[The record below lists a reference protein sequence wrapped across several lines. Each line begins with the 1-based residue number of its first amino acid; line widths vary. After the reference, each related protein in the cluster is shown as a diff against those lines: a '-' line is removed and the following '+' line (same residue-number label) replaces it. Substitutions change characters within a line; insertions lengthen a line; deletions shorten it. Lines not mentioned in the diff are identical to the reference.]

1 VDSPLSAWDTWKA
14 ASQRASVLSHHS
26 RSCVTIARCNISGS
40 RVSVSCSEAASATV
54 RPAMPDPRQLM
65 RDLQVFRDPQPGRS
79 LREGRQTWT
88 GGASIPCCRL
98 PGARTRPA
106 LRNVHDVRSTFMMA
120 GKGQLLGR
128 FQTVYFR
135 RPNWRSCRS
144 HRDLLSDK
152 AVDFGLSREGA
163 LDAERC

>member
-1 VDSPLSAWDTWKA
+1 
-14 ASQRASVLSHHS
+14 
-26 RSCVTIARCNISGS
+26 
-40 RVSVSCSEAASATV
+40 
-54 RPAMPDPRQLM
+54 
-65 RDLQVFRDPQPGRS
+65 
-79 LREGRQTWT
+79 
-88 GGASIPCCRL
+88 
-98 PGARTRPA
+98 
-106 LRNVHDVRSTFMMA
+106 MA
-120 GKGQLLGR
+120 VLGR